1 MCPARFH
8 SRTASVSFPQE
19 CNHPRCGLAA
29 SFNPSRNACSA
40 AKNPSRKMW
49 MQAKQR
55 ESIEQDEA
63 HSVTRAGSVL
73 SQGYEQLPSMFPK
86 GMPVLIL
93 AICLYTSRYSE
104 GNSARLVLYYNYSH
118 VQAYTRTRKEMHTC
132 YKLHLVEENHPLLR
146 SKIPGQGLVRLRICR
161 EPGIQLVR
169 EAANG
174 RLLDSSPPPAVWA
187 TTLLSLCWG
196 KVSGGK
202 NTQIW
207 GLYLHENI
215 GGRRSHAQMYVHN
228 EAVHTSYVTLRR

>member
-19 CNHPRCGLAA
+19 CNHPQCGLAA
-29 SFNPSRNACSA
+29 SFNPSRNACSI

-93 AICLYTSRYSE
+93 AICLYTSGYSE
-104 GNSARLVLYYNYSH
+104 GTAHGLFYTIIIHTCKR
-118 VQAYTRTRKEMHTC
+118 TRTRKEMHTC

-146 SKIPGQGLVRLRICR
+146 SKIPGQGLTRLRICR

-174 RLLDSSPPPAVWA
+174 RLLDSSPPPVVWA
-187 TTLLSLCWG
+187 TTLASLCWG
-196 KVSGGK
+196 KVSGK
-202 NTQIW
+202 T
-207 GLYLHENI
+207 
-215 GGRRSHAQMYVHN
+215 RKF
-228 EAVHTSYVTLRR
+228 EACTYMKTSKGAGHTHKCTCTTIHRV